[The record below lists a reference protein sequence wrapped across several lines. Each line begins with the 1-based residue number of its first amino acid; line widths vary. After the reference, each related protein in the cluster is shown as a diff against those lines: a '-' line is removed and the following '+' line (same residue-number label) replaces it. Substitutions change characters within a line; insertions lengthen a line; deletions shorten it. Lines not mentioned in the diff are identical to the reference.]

1 MNYAIRDKEI
11 SLQRDEIHFNR
22 NNAEAEFRCQ
32 EGLKKLEIEFK
43 QAEENAYSKQI
54 EVLQL
59 QVQLAKLQATN
70 SLARLQVPHRPLS
83 WNIYLSH
90 FIVLSSHRLHFHC
103 CIFVCYMVCHTC
115 FFSHVDVSGFCIEY
129 KHFDYSL
136 LTV

>member
-59 QVQLAKLQATN
+59 QVQLAKLQGN
-70 SLARLQVPHRPLS
+70 KQLG
-83 WNIYLSH
+83 
-90 FIVLSSHRLHFHC
+90 SS
-103 CIFVCYMVCHTC
+103 
-115 FFSHVDVSGFCIEY
+115 SGP
-129 KHFDYSL
+129 SSS
-136 LTV
+136 T